1 MRRLYGRIGFEALAV
16 SVLLAGCAP
25 NPKMAAKDALPV
37 AAPSGPPA
45 YTVFFDLNSNA
56 ITADAVKI
64 LERTVADYRQL
75 AGVRLVLAGHADRSG
90 AERYNR
96 GLSQQRAAAVRDHL
110 VNAGIAPDAIHV
122 EAYGER
128 QGLVGTT
135 DGAVEPQNRRVE
147 LFVRPN

>member
-16 SVLLAGCAP
+16 SVLLAGCAA
-25 NPKMAAKDALPV
+25 NPKTAAQDALPV

-45 YTVFFDLNSNA
+45 YTVFFDLNSDV

-64 LERTVADYRQL
+64 LDRAVTDYRQL

-90 AERYNR
+90 TERRNQ
-96 GLSQQRAAAVRDHL
+96 GLSRRRAATVRDHL
-110 VNAGIAPDAIHV
+110 VNAGIAPDAIQV
-122 EAYGER
+122 EAYGEQ
-128 QGLVGTT
+128 QGLVGTA